1 MRGKPAAS
9 ALAESEEN
17 NMATTEAKEMI
28 KKFVSANKEG
38 LKQYFKSFTEAMH
51 RRPCLVILQVG
62 ENKASESYIRGK
74 VKDGEEMGVDM
85 VVRRIPDTIP
95 AHSLRR
101 EIYSCDDDP
110 NVDAVM
116 LQLPIPERMDVGI
129 LMDCINV
136 AKDVDGFNSRSKCY
150 PCTPL
155 GIISFIN
162 ALGVDTAGK
171 NAVVIGRSDI
181 VGKPMAD
188 MLLSKD
194 CSVTVCHSKTPKEE
208 LERYIANADILVV
221 AAGKRGLITKDM
233 KFKPSAIV
241 MDVGINV
248 DEEGHL
254 HGDCEPDLPVLFQ
267 SPVPGGVG
275 LLTRLSLFFNFQMLI
290 PNRGKKNGK

>member
-1 MRGKPAAS
+1 
-9 ALAESEEN
+9 
-17 NMATTEAKEMI
+17 MI
-28 KKFVSANKEG
+28 KKFISANKEG
-38 LKQYFKSFTEAMH
+38 LKEYFGSFTEAMR
-51 RRPCLVILQVG
+51 RRPCIVILQVG
-62 ENKASESYIRGK
+62 ENKASESYIKGK
-74 VKDGEEMGVDM
+74 VRDGEEMGVEM
-85 VVRRIPDTIP
+85 ITRRFPDTIA
-95 AHSLRR
+95 AHDLRL
-101 EIYSCDDDP
+101 EIYKCNDDS

-116 LQLPIPERMDVGI
+116 LQLPVPERLDVGV
-129 LMDCINV
+129 LMDRIHV

-162 ALGVDTAGK
+162 ALGIDTTGK

-188 MLLSKD
+188 MLLAKD
-194 CSVTVCHSKTPKEE
+194 CSVTICHSKTPKEE
-208 LERYIANADILVV
+208 LNKYIANADILVV
-221 AAGKRGLITKDM
+221 AAGKRNLITKDM
-233 KFKPSAIV
+233 TFKPSAIV

-275 LLTRLSLFFNFQMLI
+275 LLTRLALFFNLQTLI
-290 PNRGKKNGK
+290 QSRGKKNGNKR

>member
-1 MRGKPAAS
+1 
-9 ALAESEEN
+9 
-17 NMATTEAKEMI
+17 MATTEAKEMI
-28 KKFVSANKEG
+28 KKFISANKEG
-38 LKQYFKSFTEAMH
+38 LKEYFGSFTEAMR
-51 RRPCLVILQVG
+51 RRPCIVILQVG
-62 ENKASESYIRGK
+62 ENKASESYIKGK
-74 VKDGEEMGVDM
+74 VRDGEEMGVEM
-85 VVRRIPDTIP
+85 ITRRFPDTIA
-95 AHSLRR
+95 AHDLRL
-101 EIYSCDDDP
+101 EIYKCNDDS

-116 LQLPIPERMDVGI
+116 LQLPVPERLDVGV
-129 LMDCINV
+129 LMDRIHV

-162 ALGVDTAGK
+162 ALGIDTTGK

-188 MLLSKD
+188 MLLAKD
-194 CSVTVCHSKTPKEE
+194 CSVTICHSKTPKEE
-208 LERYIANADILVV
+208 LNKYIANADILVV
-221 AAGKRGLITKDM
+221 AAGKRNLITKDM
-233 KFKPSAIV
+233 TFKPSAIV

-275 LLTRLSLFFNFQMLI
+275 LLTRLALFFNLQTLI
-290 PNRGKKNGK
+290 QSRGKKNGNKR

>member
-1 MRGKPAAS
+1 
-9 ALAESEEN
+9 
-17 NMATTEAKEMI
+17 MATTEAKEMI
-28 KKFVSANKEG
+28 KKFISANKEG
-38 LKQYFKSFTEAMH
+38 LKEYFGSFTEAML
-51 RRPCLVILQVG
+51 RRPCIVILQGG
-62 ENKASESYIRGK
+62 ENKASESYIKGK
-74 VKDGEEMGVDM
+74 VRDGEEMGVEM
-85 VVRRIPDTIP
+85 ITRRFPDTIA
-95 AHSLRR
+95 AHDLRL
-101 EIYSCDDDP
+101 EIYKCNDDS

-116 LQLPIPERMDVGI
+116 LQLPVPERLDVGV
-129 LMDCINV
+129 LMDRIHV

-162 ALGVDTAGK
+162 ALGIDTTGK

-188 MLLSKD
+188 MLLAKD
-194 CSVTVCHSKTPKEE
+194 CSVTICHSKTPKEE
-208 LERYIANADILVV
+208 LNKYIANADILVV
-221 AAGKRGLITKDM
+221 AAGKRNLITKDM
-233 KFKPSAIV
+233 TFKPSAIV

-275 LLTRLSLFFNFQMLI
+275 LLTRLALFFNLQTLI
-290 PNRGKKNGK
+290 QSRGKKNGNKR